1 MCILALRP
9 AQKFYSQVLRALLP
23 LQTWYP
29 AHYRHTMNVIK
40 NDVDMNVLK
49 IPKDLCNAWYYL
61 VVFPS
66 VHRNCFGESK
76 EDK

>member
-1 MCILALRP
+1 
-9 AQKFYSQVLRALLP
+9 YSQVLRALLP
-23 LQTWYP
+23 LQTRYP

-40 NDVDMNVLK
+40 NDADMNVLK

>member
-23 LQTWYP
+23 LQTRYP
-29 AHYRHTMNVIK
+29 AHCRHTMNVIK
-40 NDVDMNVLK
+40 NDADMNVLK

>member
-1 MCILALRP
+1 
-9 AQKFYSQVLRALLP
+9 
-23 LQTWYP
+23 
-29 AHYRHTMNVIK
+29 MNVIK
-40 NDVDMNVLK
+40 NDADMNVLK